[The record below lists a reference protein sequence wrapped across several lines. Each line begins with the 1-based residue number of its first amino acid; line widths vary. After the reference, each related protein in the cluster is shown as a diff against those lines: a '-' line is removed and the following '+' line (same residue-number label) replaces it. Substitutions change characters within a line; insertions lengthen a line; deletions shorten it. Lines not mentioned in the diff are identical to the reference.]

1 MENKEIYIDDVDV
14 SGCIYFKMNNK
25 TPMCRACNSGVGSP
39 YCEYHKDCYYKQLKE
54 KEKECEELEKLY
66 KELQDDMLACN
77 KCRATI
83 KLQQQLDQLKA
94 ENKKLKKD
102 RINIIKENAKD
113 YRKLQQAEQK
123 LERIKEIAEK
133 IDDSDGCAYGD
144 YDCNN
149 CSSLEQETVCTY
161 KVKKLILQKI
171 SECEVE

>member
-1 MENKEIYIDDVDV
+1 MTDKQIIIDRVDV

-94 ENKKLKKD
+94 EN
-102 RINIIKENAKD
+102 E
-113 YRKLQQAEQK
+113 K
-123 LERIKEIAEK
+123 LEQVLAEIKEIVERNHKTKEELFK
-133 IDDSDGCAYGD
+133 IRHSRLTKFSMGALNGRH
-144 YDCNN
+144 NLA
-149 CSSLEQETVCTY
+149 SE
-161 KVKKLILQKI
+161 ILQKI
-171 SECEVE
+171 SEVEE